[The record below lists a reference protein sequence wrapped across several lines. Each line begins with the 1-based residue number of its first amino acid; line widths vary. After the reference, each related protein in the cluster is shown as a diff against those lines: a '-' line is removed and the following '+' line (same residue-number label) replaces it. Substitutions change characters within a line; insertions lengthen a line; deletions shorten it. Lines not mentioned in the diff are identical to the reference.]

1 MKFAQ
6 TFIKH
11 HVMTILLYILVVV
24 FGFYSFQNLPL
35 ALMPSMEVPAAIVY
49 ATYPGAGPEDIE
61 QQVAKPL
68 ESAVAGLSGLD
79 TLQST
84 SSENMAMLVIQ
95 FTNHTDMDQ
104 AMTDLRDKV
113 AQVKS
118 QLPDDASEL
127 LKAMPDSVLNYA
139 RTKAGASE
147 TWKSASPLEEYT
159 LTYSTGKSAKDV
171 TVIVA
176 QWSDSDTVKKQY
188 DELAKNL
195 TGKELKSG
203 DVKVSGKSTGS
214 YTVRADSKDGK
225 TATALWQND
234 TAVFEV
240 TGSKES
246 VLRFSE
252 PFPL

>member
-1 MKFAQ
+1 MAKTQSPSYPHGSSASRGKL
-6 TFIKH
+6 IV
-11 HVMTILLYILVVV
+11 VMIVAALVVV
-24 FGFYSFQNLPL
+24 L
-35 ALMPSMEVPAAIVY
+35 ALLSAFVWPGWALNKTGRSDEGGSSRPPPSLPSRASR
-49 ATYPGAGPEDIE
+49 PPRCR
-61 QQVAKPL
+61 
-68 ESAVAGLSGLD
+68 
-79 TLQST
+79 
-84 SSENMAMLVIQ
+84 
-95 FTNHTDMDQ
+95 
-104 AMTDLRDKV
+104 MTH
-113 AQVKS
+113 
-118 QLPDDASEL
+118 PEL

-195 TGKELKSG
+195 DWQGAEVRRHQGARQEHRQLHG
-203 DVKVSGKSTGS
+203 
-214 YTVRADSKDGK
+214 VRADSEDGK
-225 TATALWQND
+225 TATVLRQND

-246 VLRFSE
+246 AVLRFWRAVPAVIS
-252 PFPL
+252 

>member
-1 MKFAQ
+1 MAKTQSPSYPHGSSASRGKL
-6 TFIKH
+6 IV
-11 HVMTILLYILVVV
+11 VMIVAALVVV
-24 FGFYSFQNLPL
+24 L
-35 ALMPSMEVPAAIVY
+35 ALLSAFVWPGWALNKTDEVTKVQQQTATEPTKPSIK
-49 ATYPGAGPEDIE
+49 ATA
-61 QQVAKPL
+61 
-68 ESAVAGLSGLD
+68 
-79 TLQST
+79 
-84 SSENMAMLVIQ
+84 
-95 FTNHTDMDQ
+95 
-104 AMTDLRDKV
+104 
-113 AQVKS
+113 
-118 QLPDDASEL
+118 LPDDASEL

-246 VLRFSE
+246 VLRFYE

>member
-1 MKFAQ
+1 MAKTQSPSYPHGSSASRGKL
-6 TFIKH
+6 IV
-11 HVMTILLYILVVV
+11 VMIVAALVVV
-24 FGFYSFQNLPL
+24 LSAFVWPGW
-35 ALMPSMEVPAAIVY
+35 ALNKTDEVTKVQQQTATEPTKPSIK
-49 ATYPGAGPEDIE
+49 ATA
-61 QQVAKPL
+61 
-68 ESAVAGLSGLD
+68 
-79 TLQST
+79 
-84 SSENMAMLVIQ
+84 
-95 FTNHTDMDQ
+95 
-104 AMTDLRDKV
+104 
-113 AQVKS
+113 
-118 QLPDDASEL
+118 LPDDASEL

-214 YTVRADSKDGK
+214 YTVRADSKGGK

-234 TAVFEV
+234 TVVFEV

-246 VLRFSE
+246 VLSRSRCDFVIIRGDLRIHGGNGTRGCVS
-252 PFPL
+252 PSIRVLLGKLQSLTY

>member
-1 MKFAQ
+1 MAKTQSPSYPHGSSASRGKL
-6 TFIKH
+6 IV
-11 HVMTILLYILVVV
+11 VMIVAALVVV
-24 FGFYSFQNLPL
+24 L
-35 ALMPSMEVPAAIVY
+35 ALLSAFVWPGWALNKTDEVTKVQQQTATEPTKPSIK
-49 ATYPGAGPEDIE
+49 ATA
-61 QQVAKPL
+61 
-68 ESAVAGLSGLD
+68 
-79 TLQST
+79 
-84 SSENMAMLVIQ
+84 
-95 FTNHTDMDQ
+95 
-104 AMTDLRDKV
+104 
-113 AQVKS
+113 
-118 QLPDDASEL
+118 LPDDASEL
-127 LKAMPDSVLNYA
+127 RKAMPDSVLNYA

-214 YTVRADSKDGK
+214 YTVRADGEDGK

-246 VLRFSE
+246 VLRFYE

>member
-35 ALMPSMEVPAAIVY
+35 ALMPSMEVPAAVVY

-61 QQVAKPL
+61 QQVTKKL
-68 ESAVAGLSGLD
+68 EGAVAGLSGLD

-214 YTVRADSKDGK
+214 YTVRADGEDGK
-225 TATALWQND
+225 TATALWKND

-246 VLRFSE
+246 VLRFYE

>member
-1 MKFAQ
+1 
-6 TFIKH
+6 
-11 HVMTILLYILVVV
+11 MTHPNC
-24 FGFYSFQNLPL
+24 SRRCRT
-35 ALMPSMEVPAAIVY
+35 AC
-49 ATYPGAGPEDIE
+49 
-61 QQVAKPL
+61 
-68 ESAVAGLSGLD
+68 
-79 TLQST
+79 ST
-84 SSENMAMLVIQ
+84 TRAP
-95 FTNHTDMDQ
+95 
-104 AMTDLRDKV
+104 R
-113 AQVKS
+113 
-118 QLPDDASEL
+118 
-127 LKAMPDSVLNYA
+127 
-139 RTKAGASE
+139 RRSE

-214 YTVRADSKDGK
+214 YTVRADSEDGK

-246 VLRFSE
+246 VLRFYERSRCDFVIIRGDLRIHGGNGTRGCVS
-252 PFPL
+252 PSIRVLLGKLQSLTY

>member
-1 MKFAQ
+1 MAKTQSPSYPHGSSASRGKL
-6 TFIKH
+6 IV
-11 HVMTILLYILVVV
+11 VMIVAALVVV
-24 FGFYSFQNLPL
+24 L
-35 ALMPSMEVPAAIVY
+35 ALLSAFVWPGWALNKTDEVTKVQQQTAAEPTKPSI
-49 ATYPGAGPEDIE
+49 
-61 QQVAKPL
+61 
-68 ESAVAGLSGLD
+68 
-79 TLQST
+79 
-84 SSENMAMLVIQ
+84 
-95 FTNHTDMDQ
+95 
-104 AMTDLRDKV
+104 
-113 AQVKS
+113 
-118 QLPDDASEL
+118 
-127 LKAMPDSVLNYA
+127 
-139 RTKAGASE
+139 KAGASE

-214 YTVRADSKDGK
+214 YTVRADSEDGK

-246 VLRFSE
+246 VLRFYE